1 MRGHWM
7 EDWYYSSKVLPSE
20 PRRDIEFRP
29 AMARGGCAALR
40 RLRLDI
46 KSYVRLH
53 TWPSLAVG
61 CKERKEIADVRG
73 ENWKLMYA
81 GILWL
86 H

>member
-1 MRGHWM
+1 
-7 EDWYYSSKVLPSE
+7 
-20 PRRDIEFRP
+20 
-29 AMARGGCAALR
+29 MARGGCAALI

-61 CKERKEIADVRG
+61 CKERKGIADVRG
-73 ENWKLMYA
+73 KNWKLIDA
-81 GILWL
+81 GNLWL